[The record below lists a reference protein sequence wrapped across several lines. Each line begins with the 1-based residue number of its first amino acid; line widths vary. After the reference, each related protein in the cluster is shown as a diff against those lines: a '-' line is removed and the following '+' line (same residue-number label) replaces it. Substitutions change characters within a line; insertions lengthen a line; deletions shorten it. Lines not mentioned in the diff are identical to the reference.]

1 VSGVTEG
8 LVNINGDSVQTLE
21 ILFLTTMVALLP
33 SLVVMMTCFT
43 RYIIS
48 LSFLRSA
55 MGTQN
60 TPPNMVLIGI
70 ALFLT
75 LFTMNP
81 VIEQI
86 QTEAYEPYVAE
97 EITQEEFFD
106 RAAVPLKEFMLR
118 NTETKTLE
126 MYCDLAKVD
135 APATDEEAMA
145 LSLRIIVPAYMTCE
159 LKEAFIIGFLLYIPF
174 MLIDIV
180 VSSTLM
186 SMGMIMLPP
195 SMISAPFKL
204 LLFISLDGW
213 KLIFSTLVQSV
224 N

>member
-1 VSGVTEG
+1 
-8 LVNINGDSVQTLE
+8 
-21 ILFLTTMVALLP
+21 
-33 SLVVMMTCFT
+33 
-43 RYIIS
+43 
-48 LSFLRSA
+48 

-81 VIEQI
+81 VVEQI

-118 NTETKTLE
+118 NTETNTLE

-135 APATDEEAMA
+135 APTTDAEAMA